1 MAGKD
6 FFKGLGIAAG
16 LAVIAGAAVYVTKKT
31 MEYMADKNEL
41 CDDDECG
48 CDCGNYINM
57 PVPDDEDFTC
67 EGECDACSDADIC
80 ECATCT
86 EEDCDNCWADREEQ
100 PEEQPEENKEDNSAT
115 F

>member
-48 CDCGNYINM
+48 CGCHHDH
-57 PVPDDEDFTC
+57 
-67 EGECDACSDADIC
+67 
-80 ECATCT
+80 
-86 EEDCDNCWADREEQ
+86 EEEE
-100 PEEQPEENKEDNSAT
+100 
-115 F
+115 